1 MTTRVSF
8 LFIGLFHHIL
18 SPCGKIRDKLDHQ
31 LSLARKMQL
40 VDAVQEIAMQE
51 NDKAWMSAEFAM
63 ILNDQE
69 TIR

>member
-1 MTTRVSF
+1 
-8 LFIGLFHHIL
+8 
-18 SPCGKIRDKLDHQ
+18 
-31 LSLARKMQL
+31 MQL

-51 NDKAWMSAEFAM
+51 NDKTWMSAEFAM